1 MLSETAWTVLG
12 ATVIGPLVALFILWL
27 KKRLRLIEIS
37 PEAKTAV
44 QMSTSTDKVPES
56 WSEAIVALAIEVGE
70 LKKRD
75 NAWAMFTWE
84 LEHWGLR
91 GWARAPKPHEPM
103 PQRPH
108 RLRPTTDEIPA
119 VPITEEG
126 VDG

>member
-1 MLSETAWTVLG
+1 MSETAWTVLG
-12 ATVIGPLVALFILWL
+12 ATTIGPLVALFVVWVKNRL
-27 KKRLRLIEIS
+27 KLVEIS

-44 QMSTSTDKVPES
+44 KLSTSVEKPLES
-56 WSEAIVALAIEVGE
+56 WNDAIVALALEVGE

-103 PQRPH
+103 PQRPA
-108 RLRPTTDEIPA
+108 RLRPAPDEIP
-119 VPITEEG
+119 VRPLPDEG